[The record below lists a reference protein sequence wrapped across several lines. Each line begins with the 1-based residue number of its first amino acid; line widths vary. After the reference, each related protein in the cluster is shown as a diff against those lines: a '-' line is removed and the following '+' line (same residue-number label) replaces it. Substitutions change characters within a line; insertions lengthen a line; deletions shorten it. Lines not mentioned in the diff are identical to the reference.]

1 MAKASANLTISLEN
15 LQTEL
20 VGTVNAGE
28 VLDGDVRGDM
38 FYFKLSQRKPTGKGW
53 HQVECRLPIGA
64 NGVTVLQQ

>member
-1 MAKASANLTISLEN
+1 MATAKANLKFDLEN
-15 LQTEL
+15 LQEET

-28 VLDGDVRGDM
+28 VLDGEVRGDM